1 MLSRSERVSGVWRVF
16 PLYPVHSKNKFL
28 CLFNSSNHIMR
39 QSRRFR
45 ETGHRLTLVTWYS
58 EEWYGSRHRLY
69 LDTPVSDM
77 TCDSAGSLLWKHL
90 QVRYSHLPLHLLAAH
105 LRITEKVG
113 SPTRTQCP
121 ILDTHSATLLRA
133 PVPFLL
139 PSHNPPHTTYSF
151 ELTPLSLCFQ
161 WIQHLRLS
169 LQSHIKCFPE
179 LKFLLT
185 CKPVCLWSLLLGP
198 AFQPCD
204 KCKCKFPLW
213 LLWYTMASVSRSVTF
228 RSLWF

>member
-28 CLFNSSNHIMR
+28 RLFNSSNHIMR
-39 QSRRFR
+39 QSHRFR

-69 LDTPVSDM
+69 LGTPVSDM
-77 TCDSAGSLLWKHL
+77 TCDSLSSGNTYRSD
-90 QVRYSHLPLHLLAAH
+90 LP
-105 LRITEKVG
+105 
-113 SPTRTQCP
+113 
-121 ILDTHSATLLRA
+121 TLLRA

-161 WIQHLRLS
+161 WIQHLR
-169 LQSHIKCFPE
+169 SHITHQMLPWIKDFVDLQTSLSME
-179 LKFLLT
+179 SASGSSLSAMWQMRAQVS
-185 CKPVCLWSLLLGP
+185 PVI
-198 AFQPCD
+198 
-204 KCKCKFPLW
+204 
-213 LLWYTMASVSRSVTF
+213 TMVHNGIGE
-228 RSLWF
+228 

>member
-28 CLFNSSNHIMR
+28 RLFNSSNHIMR
-39 QSRRFR
+39 QSHRFR
-45 ETGHRLTLVTWYS
+45 ETRHRLTLVTWYS

-69 LDTPVSDM
+69 LGTPVSDM
-77 TCDSAGSLLWKHL
+77 TCDSLSSGNTYRSDF
-90 QVRYSHLPLHLLAAH
+90 P
-105 LRITEKVG
+105 
-113 SPTRTQCP
+113 
-121 ILDTHSATLLRA
+121 TLLRA

-179 LKFLLT
+179 LKILLT

-204 KCKCKFPLW
+204 KCERKFPLW